1 MEEHGGFPPAD
12 PMADE
17 AEPDINDGLRIVSYS
32 ANPEGRCIG
41 HQDHGW
47 QPVNIVNRQAWQ
59 EIEKS
64 IGASRDKVAA
74 GSVSCLHYYM
84 TAHQMTPALLA
95 RYTGQS
101 SWLVRLH
108 LIPFIYNRLGRAT
121 LQKYAELF
129 EVSIADLTEGE
140 LRPPIYCR
148 G

>member
-1 MEEHGGFPPAD
+1 MAEHGGFSSAD
-12 PMADE
+12 PRADE
-17 AEPDINDGLRIVSYS
+17 PEPDINDGLRIVSYS
-32 ANPEGRCIG
+32 ADREGRCVR

-47 QPVNIVNRQAWQ
+47 QPVNVVNRQAWQ

-64 IGASRDKVAA
+64 IAASRKKIAA

-108 LIPFIYNRLGRAT
+108 LVPFIYKRLGPAT

-129 EVSIADLTEGE
+129 QVSLADLTGGE

>member
-1 MEEHGGFPPAD
+1 
-12 PMADE
+12 MAAG

-32 ANPEGRCIG
+32 ANPDGRCIG

-59 EIEKS
+59 EIEKR
-64 IGASRDKVAA
+64 IAASRNKVAA

-95 RYTGQS
+95 RYTGQA

-108 LIPFIYNRLGRAT
+108 LVPFIFNRLGRAT

-129 EVSIADLTEGE
+129 QVSIADLTGGE
-140 LRPPIYCR
+140 MRPPIYCR